1 MGIKKLLV
9 LSLALVNIIG
19 LAGCESKPDEIISDE
34 NEIPSTALYGVS
46 AEVMEVFE
54 NGRCEVKVIGADQN
68 FVQNDIVSVN
78 YDKIAPENSAL
89 KMGDIIA
96 ITYSTYEKT
105 ETIYEITTN
114 IIEFV

>member
-9 LSLALVNIIG
+9 LFLALVNILG
-19 LAGCESKPDEIISDE
+19 FTVGESKQEGIVSDE
-34 NEIPSTALYGVS
+34 NEISSTALYGVS

-54 NGRCEVKVIGADQN
+54 NERCKVKVIGADQN
-68 FVQNDIVSVN
+68 FASNDIVNVN
-78 YDKIAPENSAL
+78 YDKIVPENSVL

-114 IIEFV
+114 IIEII